1 MNVAEIM
8 TVKVATAAMDD
19 TLGGIKKI
27 FELKRIHHIPIV
39 ENDRLMGIVSD
50 RDILINIS
58 PYIDTA
64 SEDNRALNTLKKK
77 AHQVMTRRVITVSSE
92 DSIDEAAETML
103 KKKISCLPVLALSGE
118 IMGII
123 TKTDLLKCFVEQSQ
137 TTAV

>member
-1 MNVAEIM
+1 MNVAEVM
-8 TVKVATAAMDD
+8 TVKVITAAMDD

-27 FELKRIHHIPIV
+27 LELKRIHHIPIV

-50 RDILINIS
+50 RDLLINLS

-77 AHQVMTRRVITVSSE
+77 AHQVMTRRVITVSS
-92 DSIDEAAETML
+92 DDTIDEAADTML

-118 IMGII
+118 IVGMV
-123 TKTDLLKCFVEQSQ
+123 TKTDLLRSLVEQGQAAS
-137 TTAV
+137 V